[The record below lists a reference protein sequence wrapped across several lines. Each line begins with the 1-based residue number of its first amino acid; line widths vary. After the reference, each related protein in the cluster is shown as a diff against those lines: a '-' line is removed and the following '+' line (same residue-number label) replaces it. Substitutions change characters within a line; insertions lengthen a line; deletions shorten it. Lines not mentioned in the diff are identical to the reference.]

1 MNRREILFRGK
12 RVDNGEWVEGNLTI
26 NEAAKAHRIV
36 VGFGLTGDMEGECHV
51 CFGEFHLVDPSTI
64 GQFTGLTDKNG
75 AKIWE
80 EDVVNV
86 LSTSWEYE
94 VKFQKGCFKLVHI
107 GKNAGLGVWGAIYR
121 IEEKGFE
128 IEVIGTIHDTHLTK
142 QS

>member
-36 VGFGLTGDMEGECHV
+36 VDFGLTGNMQGECNL

-64 GQFTGLTDKNG
+64 GQFTGLTDRNG
-75 AKIWE
+75 VKIWE
-80 EDVVNV
+80 GDILIVPGGAWGIVV
-86 LSTSWEYE
+86 WKAPFFE
-94 VKFQKGCFKLVHI
+94 VTISETESSLYSREWLQEC
-107 GKNAGLGVWGAIYR
+107 
-121 IEEKGFE
+121 
-128 IEVIGTIHDTHLTK
+128 EVFGNRFDNPELM